1 MAMTKLV
8 AARWHQANHITVTYL
23 KRLFNDHFLVF
34 LVIAFGAG
42 VLGYRELLT
51 DPRYMQLWQSPW
63 LIAAVVLWLVV
74 GLQFGALITYFKPAD
89 ALFLMGGDQQLVK
102 HHLPRAFAV
111 SYGVAMVWQS
121 AIIGLIVPIL
131 WQIGGMSG
139 WRLALLW
146 CIVLAYKG
154 QLLLIARQR
163 LFLTLQQ
170 SNHAWRR
177 GVQAI
182 IYRVV
187 IPGGLLT
194 LLLTVPQKW
203 LGLVGLTLLIIL
215 CLAGYRYWLTATRA
229 KSLAINWPI
238 AIAQAQQHEQRV
250 YRFYATFAEIPNQ
263 PRTIKRRRY
272 LDGVI
277 KTLTKRQSVMYRLYL
292 IRLARDNDSL
302 PLAMRLAVLGLLL
315 VWALA
320 QAPIWLVAVIA
331 AAVMYL
337 ITFQLLPLY
346 TNTQQTLWTRLMPV
360 SPATQQQAF
369 ITLNQQLNGLVASLL
384 VWASWPHGWATMGAT
399 LISVVVMWLFL
410 SRVYLPKQLNK
421 KRF

>member
-1 MAMTKLV
+1 MAMTKLF

-74 GLQFGALITYFKPAD
+74 GLQFGTLITYFKPAD
-89 ALFLMGGDQQLVK
+89 ALFLMGSDQQLVK
-102 HHLPRAFAV
+102 HYLPRAFAV

-121 AIIGLIVPIL
+121 AVIGLIVPIF
-131 WQIGGMSG
+131 WQIVGMSG

-170 SNHAWRR
+170 SDHAWRR
-177 GVQAI
+177 YVQAS

-238 AIAQAQQHEQRV
+238 VIAQAQQHEQRV

-384 VWASWPHGWATMGAT
+384 VLASWPHGWATMGAT

>member
-1 MAMTKLV
+1 MAMTKLFES
-8 AARWHQANHITVTYL
+8 RWHQANHITVTYL

-34 LVIAFGAG
+34 LVIVFGAG
-42 VLGYRELLT
+42 VLGYRALLT

-63 LIAAVVLWLVV
+63 LVAAVVLWLVV

-89 ALFLMGGDQQLVK
+89 ALFLMGSDRQLIK
-102 HHLPRAFAV
+102 HYLPRAFAV
-111 SYGVAMVWQS
+111 SYGWAVVWQS
-121 AIIGLIVPIL
+121 AAIGLIVPIL
-131 WQIGGMSG
+131 WQIEGMSS

-146 CIVLAYKG
+146 GIVLAYKG
-154 QLLLIARQR
+154 QLLLVARQR

-170 SNHAWRR
+170 SDYDWRR
-177 GVQAI
+177 VIQAI

-187 IPGGLLT
+187 IPVGLLT
-194 LLLTVPQKW
+194 LVLTVPQKW
-203 LGLVGLTLLIIL
+203 LGVVGLTLLIIL

-229 KSLAINWPI
+229 KILAINWPI
-238 AIAQAQQHEQRV
+238 AVAQAQQHEQRV

-272 LDGVI
+272 LDRVI
-277 KTLTKRQSVMYRLYL
+277 KTLTKRRSVMYRLYL

-302 PLAMRLAVLGLLL
+302 PLVMRLAVLGLLL
-315 VWALA
+315 VWALV

-331 AAVMYL
+331 AAVLYL

-384 VWASWPHGWATMGAT
+384 VLASWPHGWATMGAT

-421 KRF
+421 KKF

>member
-1 MAMTKLV
+1 MAMTKLF
-8 AARWHQANHITVTYL
+8 ASRWHQANHITVTYL

-51 DPRYMQLWQSPW
+51 DLRYMQLWQSPW

-74 GLQFGALITYFKPAD
+74 GLQFGTLITYFKPAD
-89 ALFLMGGDQQLVK
+89 ALFLMGSDQQLVK
-102 HHLPRAFAV
+102 HYLPRAFAV

-121 AIIGLIVPIL
+121 AVIGLIVPIL
-131 WQIGGMSG
+131 WQIVGMSG

-170 SNHAWRR
+170 SDYVWRR

-215 CLAGYRYWLTATRA
+215 CLVGYRYWLTVTRA
-229 KSLAINWPI
+229 KSLAINWP
-238 AIAQAQQHEQRV
+238 
-250 YRFYATFAEIPNQ
+250 TFAEIPNQ

-331 AAVMYL
+331 AAVLYL

-384 VWASWPHGWATMGAT
+384 VWASWPHGWATMGAP